1 MHIYIYSVILCT
13 YCRILRKLYYPSVS
27 CDPAIFDS
35 FHVCLHAFN
44 YRADSME
51 VSKPCG
57 LVLFL
62 LYVLI
67 NTTNGDDL
75 DVTSEGELRQQCN
88 LCKILI
94 LLRQGA
100 LFR

>member
-1 MHIYIYSVILCT
+1 MSY
-13 YCRILRKLYYPSVS
+13 
-27 CDPAIFDS
+27 
-35 FHVCLHAFN
+35 AFS

-51 VSKPCG
+51 VLKPCG
-57 LVLFL
+57 LVLLL

-67 NTTNGDDL
+67 NTTNGGDL
-75 DVTSEGELRQQCN
+75 DVTSEGELRQQCS